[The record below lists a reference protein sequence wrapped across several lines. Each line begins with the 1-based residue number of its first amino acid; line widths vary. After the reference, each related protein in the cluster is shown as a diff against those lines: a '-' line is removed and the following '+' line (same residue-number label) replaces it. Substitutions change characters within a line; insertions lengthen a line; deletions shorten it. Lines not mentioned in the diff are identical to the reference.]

1 MVETMVAVL
10 QKYELKVIVI
20 STQQR
25 VNLASPVQEK
35 LGNFTAA
42 YEDKCIVLRLDTKW
56 QRQILERTLNF

>member
-10 QKYELKVIVI
+10 QKYELKLIVI
-20 STQQR
+20 SARQLI
-25 VNLASPVQEK
+25 NLASLVQEK
-35 LGNFTAA
+35 LGNFNPA